1 MQPVLRINNL
11 HQYFERGTVNENHV
25 LRGINLSLAPG
36 EFVTI
41 IGGNGA
47 GKSTLLNSVAGT
59 LPIEEG
65 KMFLNE
71 EDITKQSVTRR
82 SKKSAVSSKILRWG
96 PLSVC
101 L

>member
-47 GKSTLLNSVAGT
+47 GK
-59 LPIEEG
+59 
-65 KMFLNE
+65 F
-71 EDITKQSVTRR
+71 
-82 SKKSAVSSKILRWG
+82 
-96 PLSVC
+96 
-101 L
+101 